1 MVDHKLK
8 VDSILIFFF
17 CVAGKTGFT
26 NAFCS
31 AKVEELIFWGIFVVV
46 AAVSSSLLFFSKLKL
61 MAFFD
66 LRCYLSVFS
75 GLFPSLDVSKGLQ
88 SSV

>member
-31 AKVEELIFWGIFVVV
+31 AKVEELIFWGDFCGCC
-46 AAVSSSLLFFSKLKL
+46 SSFFFFAFFS
-61 MAFFD
+61 
-66 LRCYLSVFS
+66 VN
-75 GLFPSLDVSKGLQ
+75 
-88 SSV
+88 

>member
-46 AAVSSSLLFFSKLKL
+46 AAVSSSLLFF
-61 MAFFD
+61 
-66 LRCYLSVFS
+66 
-75 GLFPSLDVSKGLQ
+75 Q
-88 SSV
+88 

>member
-8 VDSILIFFF
+8 VDSMLIFFCTLLVKLDLLMLSVQLLKLKKLNFAGDF
-17 CVAGKTGFT
+17 CGC
-26 NAFCS
+26 CS
-31 AKVEELIFWGIFVVV
+31 
-46 AAVSSSLLFFSKLKL
+46 SFFSFSKL